1 MKITAG
7 MLLMAAALAAGSS
20 CARPDWIERTLVTVD
35 VTGVWSGVMA
45 RGSGPTS
52 FEITID
58 LKQEGPKV
66 TGFLKWAGFSY
77 SGIYEDL
84 PGPVEGTV
92 SGDRFEFK
100 RINGSFSSAVTV
112 AGDEMTGQA
121 KMSVGLGSILL
132 RRVDSSPRPSSPKP

>member
-1 MKITAG
+1 MKTVGVI
-7 MLLMAAALAAGSS
+7 LMAAVLATGSG

-45 RGSGPTS
+45 RGGPTS
-52 FEITID
+52 FDITID

-66 TGFLKWAGFSY
+66 TGFLKWTGFSY
-77 SGIYEDL
+77 SGFYEDL

-100 RINGSFSSAVTV
+100 RINGSFSGAMTV
-112 AGDEMTGQA
+112 AGDEMTGQGQ
-121 KMSVGLGSILL
+121 MSVGLGSIFL

>member
-1 MKITAG
+1 MKTIRTILVAVT
-7 MLLMAAALAAGSS
+7 MM
-20 CARPDWIERTLVTVD
+20 CASGCTHPDWIERTLVTED

-45 RGSGPTS
+45 RSGPTS
-52 FEITID
+52 YEITID

-66 TGFLKWAGFSY
+66 TGFLKWTGFSY
-77 SGIYEDL
+77 SGAYEDL

-100 RINGSFSSAVTV
+100 RINGSFSGAMTVT
-112 AGDEMTGQA
+112 GDEMAGQGQ
-121 KMSVGLGSILL
+121 MSVGLGSIFL

>member
-1 MKITAG
+1 MKTIAWVI
-7 MLLMAAALAAGSS
+7 LVAAAYGSG
-20 CARPDWIERTLVTVD
+20 CARPDWIERTLVTED

-52 FEITID
+52 LEITID

-66 TGFLKWAGFSY
+66 TGFLKWTGFSY
-77 SGIYEDL
+77 SGLYDDL

-100 RINGSFSSAVTV
+100 RINGSFTGAMTVT
-112 AGDEMTGQA
+112 GDEMAGQ
-121 KMSVGLGSILL
+121 GENGFG
-132 RRVDSSPRPSSPKP
+132 PKPIFPQTVRACP